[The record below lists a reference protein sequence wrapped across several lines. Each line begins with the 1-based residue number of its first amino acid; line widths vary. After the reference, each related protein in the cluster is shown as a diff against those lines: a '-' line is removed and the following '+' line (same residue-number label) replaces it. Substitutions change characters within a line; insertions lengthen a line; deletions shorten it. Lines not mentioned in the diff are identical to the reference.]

1 MKNLYADTNTLVSL
15 LIKRNKDQ
23 TDKVEKVFQE
33 AQGGKIKIVI
43 IPEILMEVYFVLHS
57 NYNINRDDMYLSLNS
72 LVSST
77 QLDVRNRSLL
87 LEALEIYKEVSM
99 SLLDIYLY
107 LTAKNNNAKVFSF
120 DKDLEKLKQHF

>member
-1 MKNLYADTNTLVSL
+1 
-15 LIKRNKDQ
+15 
-23 TDKVEKVFQE
+23 
-33 AQGGKIKIVI
+33 
-43 IPEILMEVYFVLHS
+43 MEVYFVLHS

>member
-107 LTAKNNNAKVFSF
+107 LTAKNNNAEVFSF